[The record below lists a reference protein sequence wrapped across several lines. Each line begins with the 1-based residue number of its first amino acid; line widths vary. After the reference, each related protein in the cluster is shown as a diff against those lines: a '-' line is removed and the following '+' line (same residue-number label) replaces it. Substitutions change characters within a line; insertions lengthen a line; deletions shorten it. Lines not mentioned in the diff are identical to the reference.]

1 MSEREGKRGMN
12 LYEIEAGILSCI
24 DEETGEI
31 IDLDRLNELEME
43 RDTKVENIA
52 LWIKNLKAEIGDY
65 AEEEQAFRQ
74 RRKTAENK
82 MESLKRYLSGYLNG
96 EKFKTTKVSCSFRSS
111 TSVEVDD
118 MSILPEEYKRYREP
132 EPMKTEIKEA
142 INKGV
147 DVPGAALVSNLSLII
162 K

>member
-1 MSEREGKRGMN
+1 MN
-12 LYEIEAGILSCI
+12 LYEIESAILDCI
-24 DEETGEI
+24 DQETGEV
-31 IDLDRLNELEME
+31 IDIEKLEQLSID

-52 LWIKNLKAEIGDY
+52 LWIKNLKAESEAY
-65 AEEEQAFRQ
+65 KAEKQAFEQRQ
-74 RRKTAENK
+74 KVAENK
-82 MESLKRYLSGYLNG
+82 MESLKKYLSGYLNG
-96 EKFKTTKVSCSFRSS
+96 AKFKTTKVSCSFRSS
-111 TSVEVDD
+111 TAVEVSD
-118 MSILPEEYKRYREP
+118 MSLLPEEYKRYREP

>member
-1 MSEREGKRGMN
+1 MN

-31 IDLDRLNELEME
+31 IDIERLNQLEME

-52 LWIKNLKAEIGDY
+52 LWIKNLQAESEAYKAEKQSF
-65 AEEEQAFRQ
+65 EQRQ
-74 RRKTAENK
+74 KVAENK

-96 EKFKTTKVSCSFRSS
+96 WKFKTTKVSCSFRNS
-111 TSVEVDD
+111 TAVDVTD
-118 MSILPEEYKRYREP
+118 MSLLPEEFKRYRDP

>member
-1 MSEREGKRGMN
+1 MN

-31 IDLDRLNELEME
+31 IDLDKLNQLEME
-43 RDTKVENIA
+43 RDRKIENVA
-52 LWIKNLKAEIGDY
+52 LHIKNLRAEIEAYKAEKQVF
-65 AEEEQAFRQ
+65 EH
-74 RRKTAENK
+74 KHKVAENQLNGYK
-82 MESLKRYLSGYLNG
+82 NWLSVYLNG
-96 EKFKTTKVSCSFRSS
+96 QKFKTTKVSCSFRSS
-111 TSVEVDD
+111 TAVEVAD
-118 MSILPEEYKRYREP
+118 MSLLPEEYKRYREP

-147 DVPGAALVSNLSLII
+147 DVPGASLVSNLSLII

>member
-1 MSEREGKRGMN
+1 MN

-24 DEETGEI
+24 DKETGEI
-31 IDLDRLNELEME
+31 IDLDKLNQLEME

-52 LWIKNLKAEIGDY
+52 LWIKNLKAE
-65 AEEEQAFRQ
+65 AEAYKAEKQSFEQRQ
-74 RRKTAENK
+74 RVAENK

-111 TSVEVDD
+111 TAVEVSD
-118 MSILPEEYKRYREP
+118 MSLLPEEYKRYRDP

-142 INKGV
+142 INKGL
-147 DVPGAALVSNLSLII
+147 DVPGAALVSNLSLIV

>member
-1 MSEREGKRGMN
+1 MN

-31 IDLDRLNELEME
+31 IDLDKLNQLEME

-52 LWIKNLKAEIGDY
+52 LWIKNLKAETEAY
-65 AEEEQAFRQ
+65 KAEKQSFEKKQ
-74 RRKTAENK
+74 KVAENK
-82 MESLKRYLSGYLNG
+82 MDSLKRYLSGYLNG
-96 EKFKTTKVSCSFRSS
+96 EKFKTTKVSCSFRN
-111 TSVEVDD
+111 TESVDVFGIDA
-118 MSILPEEYKRYREP
+118 LPEEYLRYKDP
-132 EPMKTEIKEA
+132 EPNKEEIKKA
-142 INKGV
+142 IKSGV

>member
-1 MSEREGKRGMN
+1 MN
-12 LYEIEAGILSCI
+12 LYEIESAILDCI
-24 DEETGEI
+24 DQETGEV
-31 IDLDRLNELEME
+31 IDTEKLNKLTIE

-52 LWIKNLKAEIGDY
+52 LWIKNLKAE
-65 AEEEQAFRQ
+65 AEAYKAEKQTFEQKQ
-74 RRKTAENK
+74 KSAENK
-82 MESLKRYLSGYLNG
+82 MEILKRYLSGYLNG

-111 TSVEVDD
+111 TAVDVSD
-118 MSILPEEYKRYREP
+118 MSLLPEEYKRYREP

>member
-1 MSEREGKRGMN
+1 MN

-31 IDLDRLNELEME
+31 VDLDKLNQLEME

-52 LWIKNLKAEIGDY
+52 LWIKNLKAD
-65 AEEEQAFRQ
+65 AEAYKAEKQSFEQKEKVA
-74 RRKTAENK
+74 KNK
-82 MESLKRYLSGYLNG
+82 MESLKKYLSGYLNG
-96 EKFKTTKVSCSFRSS
+96 AKFKTTRVSCSFRNTES
-111 TSVEVDD
+111 TDVFD
-118 MSILPEEYKRYREP
+118 MDALPEEFKKYADP
-132 EPMKTEIKEA
+132 EPKKDDIKKA
-142 INKGV
+142 IKSGV

>member
-1 MSEREGKRGMN
+1 MN
-12 LYEIEAGILSCI
+12 LYEIESAILDCI
-24 DEETGEI
+24 DQETGEI
-31 IDLDRLNELEME
+31 VDIEKLEQLSME

-52 LWIKNLKAEIGDY
+52 LWIKNLKAESEAY
-65 AEEEQAFRQ
+65 KAEKQSFEQKQ
-74 RRKTAENK
+74 RVAENK
-82 MESLKRYLSGYLNG
+82 LSSLKEYLSGYLNG
-96 EKFKTTKVSCSFRSS
+96 EKFKTTKVSCSFRNS
-111 TSVEVDD
+111 TAVEVSD
-118 MSILPEEYKRYREP
+118 MSLLPEEFKRYREP